1 MDTTITLPDELAP
14 ALRRRVIDLVSE
26 VRPLEYGPHYPLR
39 MIRSAEP
46 IRCVICHRRG
56 GKLGGHHLPDGSIGW
71 VHRACHR
78 RHHLAERRPVLVT
91 A

>member
-14 ALRRRVIDLVSE
+14 SLRSRVIDLITQVT
-26 VRPLEYGPHYPLR
+26 PLELAPRYPLH
-39 MIRSAEP
+39 IVPQPEP
-46 IRCVICHRRG
+46 YRCTICHRRG

-71 VHRACHR
+71 VHRTCHR
-78 RHHLAERRPVLVT
+78 RHHRAERRPALAT